1 MRKLSYICI
10 ILCVFLCGCTGKISI
25 DEQVIADDVFQEI
38 VVAIK
43 QNDAAAL
50 KKLFSETAKN
60 NSPTLDAD
68 IDRFLAIFD
77 KEVSDYYSTGGVNTS
92 NSYDHGKLSINL
104 KPAYAI
110 VSKGETFYIGMQYY
124 VIDTYDPSNMGIYS
138 LCIIHSSQMPVGYVY
153 SASIDDN
160 PGITFDSTD
169 YCEKF
174 K

>member
-25 DEQVIADDVFQEI
+25 DEQVIVDDVFKEI

-43 QNDAAAL
+43 QND
-50 KKLFSETAKN
+50 
-60 NSPTLDAD
+60 
-68 IDRFLAIFD
+68 
-77 KEVSDYYSTGGVNTS
+77 GVNTS